1 VLVEKW
7 EGELQQ
13 DIKKLIAYSAYKL
26 P

>member
-1 VLVEKW
+1 VLEKW
-7 EGELQQ
+7 QGELHK